1 MQFMFSILYS
11 LPDLAYVVFIFV
23 SIFTNI
29 LFSPAFSN
37 YRTGSCWIL
46 LDQVRVP
53 STMILFPSSQDL
65 YKFELIDGK
74 LPSIHVSP
82 WGNVVVVVVR
92 GGGVLFNSEI
102 MALLWNLLHHFSLD
116 DHGGRKYTSKDI
128 CGNDTSFIHLK
139 M

>member
-1 MQFMFSILYS
+1 MIQ
-11 LPDLAYVVFIFV
+11 V
-23 SIFTNI
+23 SANCNLTQLLTNY
-29 LFSPAFSN
+29 LFHHLHEL
-37 YRTGSCWIL
+37 TKHSCWIL
-46 LDQVRVP
+46 LDQVLVP

-65 YKFELIDGK
+65 YKFTKFELIDGK

-82 WGNVVVVVVR
+82 WGNVVVVVVVVVR